1 MVSDT
6 PHLNTFPSNL
16 DLISPELPRS
26 NLENAF
32 LKREIALHCRII
44 LDIKLKNEDIL
55 LVVMGSKNILNCI

>member
-32 LKREIALHCRII
+32 LIREIALHCSII
-44 LDIKLKNEDIL
+44 LDIKE
-55 LVVMGSKNILNCI
+55 